1 MSVRRLIFAF
11 LCALVCVVP
20 LMTGVASGQ
29 PGSDNVSHFCK
40 SVDDMG
46 QTHGGCVASLTT
58 GNIVPNIANFC
69 RDPVVRAEAAELAG
83 REEVNHGQCVQILKD
98 FFGV

>member
-1 MSVRRLIFAF
+1 MTDPRFYLRVAVSALLLI
-11 LCALVCVVP
+11 AL
-20 LMTGVASGQ
+20 MG
-29 PGSDNVSHFCK
+29 GSAAAAPPEDNVSHFCK

-46 QTHGGCVASLTT
+46 QTHGGCVALTKA
-58 GNIVPNIANFC
+58 GNLIPNIANFC

-83 REEVNHGQCVQILKD
+83 VDEVNHGQCMQIMRE